1 MDTENKSYKV
11 LDIIPISSAI
21 LEADNEIARAM
32 AGTQAGL
39 LTRWPKLNNALNGGF
54 RFGEFYLLAGASG
67 SGKSMFLNMLLL
79 DFCNKQLN
87 GAYPDKYKILHFAFE
102 MPSKT
107 EVLRAFSSM
116 SGLNYRNMVNPSKPL
131 SEAELQILKKKTEE
145 LRLNDTIHYVEHT
158 GRVGDI
164 VETAKAFQ
172 NMYPEHKLI
181 ISLDHT
187 ILADYD
193 DEQSEVQLV
202 SNLTKVGIV
211 LRKEINAML
220 IFIAQLNDKIEEPD
234 RRDPTKPQFHF
245 PTKRDIHGSKS
256 AYRDAD
262 CVLVLHAPEQL
273 GIEFYGKK
281 SYPTEGLLAL
291 HLLKMRNGEPGLLRF
306 KRDLAQG
313 LITEWNDGNSIAAA
327 TNSAK

>member
-1 MDTENKSYKV
+1 MENRSYKI
-11 LDIIPISSAI
+11 LPIIPIQEAI
-21 LEADNEIARAM
+21 TEADAEIAKAM
-32 AGTQAGL
+32 AGAQVGL
-39 LTRWPKLNNALNGGF
+39 LTRWPKLNSALNGGF

-67 SGKSMFLNMLLL
+67 SGKSMFLNMLIL
-79 DFCNKQLN
+79 DFCNQALN
-87 GAYPDKYKILHFAFE
+87 GNFEHKFKILHFAFE

-107 EVLRAFSSM
+107 EVLRSFSSIT
-116 SGLNYRNMVNPSKPL
+116 GINYKRMVDPSNP
-131 SEAELQILKKKTEE
+131 ITREE
-145 LRLNDTIHYVEHT
+145 QLLLEHQTRALRDNDIIHYVEHT

-172 NMYPEHKLI
+172 EMWPDHKLI

-211 LRKEINAML
+211 LRKEIGAMM
-220 IFIAQLNDKIEEPD
+220 IFIGQLNDKIEDPD
-234 RRDPTKPQFHF
+234 RRDPNKPQFHF

-262 CVLVLHAPEQL
+262 CVLVVHAPEQL
-273 GIEFYGKK
+273 GIENYGKLG
-281 SYPTEGLLAL
+281 YPTKGLLAL
-291 HLLKMRNGEPGLLRF
+291 HLLKLRNGTPGVIRL
-306 KRDLAQG
+306 KHDLSRGAIEEWKDG
-313 LITEWNDGNSIAAA
+313 SSITSNGV
-327 TNSAK
+327 TAK

>member
-1 MDTENKSYKV
+1 MESTSYKS
-11 LDIIPISSAI
+11 LPIIPLSEAIKQADEEIQSA
-21 LEADNEIARAM
+21 LD
-32 AGTQAGL
+32 GVQAGL
-39 LTRWPKLNNALNGGF
+39 QTRWPKLNNALNGGF

-79 DFCNKQLN
+79 DFCNTSLN
-87 GAYPDKYKILHFAFE
+87 GNFPKKYKILHFAFE

-107 EVLRAFSSM
+107 EVLRAYSSL
-116 SGLNYRNMVNPSKPL
+116 SGLNYRNMINPKAPL
-131 SEAELQILKKKTEE
+131 TPSQMELLERQTKEY
-145 LRLNDTIHYVEHT
+145 RDNDIIHYVEHT
-158 GRVGDI
+158 GRIGDI
-164 VETAKAFQ
+164 VETVKAFKES
-172 NMYPEHKLI
+172 NPDFELI

-211 LRKEINAML
+211 LRKELKAMV

-234 RRDPTKPQFHF
+234 RRDPMKPQFHY

-262 CVLVLHAPEQL
+262 CVIVLHAPEQL
-273 GIEFYGKK
+273 GIENYGKMA
-281 SYPTEGLLAL
+281 YPTKGLLAL
-291 HLLKMRNGEPGLLRF
+291 HLLKMRNGEPGVLRL

-313 LITEWNDGNSIAAA
+313 QIIEWKDGDTFTTHSAA
-327 TNSAK
+327 SK

>member
-1 MDTENKSYKV
+1 MENRSYKI
-11 LDIIPISSAI
+11 LPIIPIQDAI
-21 LEADNEIARAM
+21 QEADAEIAKAM
-32 AGTQAGL
+32 EGAQVGL
-39 LTRWPKLNNALNGGF
+39 LSRWPKLNSALNGGF

-67 SGKSMFLNMLLL
+67 SGKSMFLNMLIL
-79 DFCNKQLN
+79 DFCNQALN
-87 GAYPDKYKILHFAFE
+87 SNFEHKFKILHFAFE

-107 EVLRAFSSM
+107 EVLRAFSSIT
-116 SGLNYRNMVNPSKPL
+116 GINYKRMVDPSNP
-131 SEAELQILKKKTEE
+131 ITREE
-145 LRLNDTIHYVEHT
+145 QLLLEQQTRSLRENDIIHYVEHT

-172 NMYPEHKLI
+172 EQWPDYKLI

-211 LRKEINAML
+211 LRKEIGAMM
-220 IFIAQLNDKIEEPD
+220 IFIGQLNDKIEDPD
-234 RRDPTKPQFHF
+234 RRDPNKPQFHF

-262 CVLVLHAPEQL
+262 CVLVVHAPEQL
-273 GIEFYGKK
+273 GIEHYGKLG
-281 SYPTEGLLAL
+281 YPTKGLLAL
-291 HLLKMRNGEPGLLRF
+291 HLLKLRNGTPGVIRL
-306 KRDLAQG
+306 KHDLSRG
-313 LITEWNDGNSIAAA
+313 SIEEWKDGGNITSEGI
-327 TNSAK
+327 TTK